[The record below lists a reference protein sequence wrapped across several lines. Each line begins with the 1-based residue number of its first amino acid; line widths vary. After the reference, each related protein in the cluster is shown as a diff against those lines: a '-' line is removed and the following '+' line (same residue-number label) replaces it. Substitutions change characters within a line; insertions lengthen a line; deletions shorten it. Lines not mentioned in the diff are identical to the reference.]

1 MLPSHEIIKII
12 LFIGMDNTYFIQI
25 GTGRTT
31 NSVNVDEYL
40 TVGLRTNQAEIL
52 PYDTTSVINVAQ
64 VFDDE
69 RQASTVFRIY
79 GDCDFISVVNGLK
92 KGYKSLS
99 DFFTRPRIGDEASG
113 RTYNVVNIFDVYLCK
128 QWTGNTAFTDVTG
141 NTPLN
146 FQRKYEVL
154 TDLSSFE
161 IYKSGYAK
169 NIFNDQIFSF
179 NFNVDIDIANQFDSF
194 GKPIM
199 DLYLLFN
206 FKPFAS
212 ETIIKKIFDSGSTET
227 INKTGSTTYQ
237 LYNAGDIIDGD
248 LVFYDPTQFE
258 ELLINEMEYYC
269 RFPCTGNTYLE
280 FKYNPF
286 IPVTL
291 RQFNDQ
297 VVLGNISGTSEVDQ
311 NIPIYAVKLTDGNYV
326 WEDILPYG
334 YVDPISGRGVAHPF
348 MNLRHYVFNPVTLS
362 LAANLNNEVTAN
374 NFANMVF
381 GPESILNAKPTSDL
395 NKLGNKC

>member
-1 MLPSHEIIKII
+1 MEQ
-12 LFIGMDNTYFIQI
+12 YEIQI

-40 TVGLRTNQAEIL
+40 SINLKTNQAEIL
-52 PYDTTSVINVAQ
+52 PYDTTSVIDVAQ

-69 RQASTVFRIY
+69 RQSSTVFRVY
-79 GDCDFISVVNGLK
+79 GEVDFISVVNGLK
-92 KGYKSLS
+92 IGYNKLS
-99 DFFTRPRIGDEASG
+99 DFYTRPRIGDEASG
-113 RTYNVVNIFDVYLCK
+113 LTYNVLNIFDVYLCK
-128 QWTGNTAFTDVTG
+128 QYTGHTAFTDVTG
-141 NTPLN
+141 FTNQPVN
-146 FQRKYEVL
+146 YQRKYEVL
-154 TDLSSFE
+154 TDPTTFE

-169 NIFNDQIFSF
+169 NIFNDQIYSF
-179 NFNVDIDIANQFDSF
+179 NFNVDIDIADQYDSF
-194 GKPIM
+194 GKPLM

-206 FKPFAS
+206 FKPNAG
-212 ETIIKKIFDSGSTET
+212 ETIIKKIFDSGSTES
-227 INKTGSTTYQ
+227 INKTGHTGYQ
-237 LYNAGDIIDGD
+237 IYIAGDRIDGD
-248 LVFYDPTQFE
+248 LVFYDPAQFE

-286 IPVTL
+286 IPITL

-297 VVLGNISGTSEVDQ
+297 VVLGSPSGTSEVDQ
-311 NIPIYAVKLTDGNYV
+311 NIPNYAVKLDNGNYV

-334 YVDPISGRGVAHPF
+334 YIDPISGRGVAHPF
-348 MNLRHYVFNPVTLS
+348 MNLRHYVFTPVTLS
-362 LAANLNNEVTAN
+362 LAANLNNDVTAT
-374 NFANMVF
+374 NFANMTF